1 MTQHSATHTIGRK
14 ANSDVSVLLLHS
26 DPDDP
31 GHAEIARVCKYVPC
45 YGRKGDQP
53 EIHRQIW
60 KDAVLRLEE
69 SCEAKALCAKL
80 LNATVAR
87 RMIAKAECAVEAVG
101 LPLRGRSGDFSK
113 VSISG
118 FRRPQETGGAGARAT
133 SLDMYR
139 ARPIEDERLSLYEF
153 VSRLG
158 DVPVFA
164 GAALRP
170 QWPPSD
176 AYARA
181 ILLLRKPWRQASDP
195 EKILRKPGPPSL
207 FSFPGWANAPMALKV
222 NVERAKAVSR
232 ARGRDWEDPTQADVT
247 EPEDYGEE
255 DPRIYVPPATKA
267 LREIFLYI
275 YFLYNLTMASEVRGA
290 AHYVFGFLY
299 LST

>member
-153 VSRLG
+153 VSMMG
-158 DVPVFA
+158 EVPVFT
-164 GAALRP
+164 GASIRP

-181 ILLLRKPWRQASDP
+181 QCFFFFCVNTGGRRQTSG
-195 EKILRKPGPPSL
+195 KILRKLGPPS
-207 FSFPGWANAPMALKV
+207 SISSSNWTHAPWRSQLGG
-222 NVERAKAVSR
+222 
-232 ARGRDWEDPTQADVT
+232 AR
-247 EPEDYGEE
+247 
-255 DPRIYVPPATKA
+255 K
-267 LREIFLYI
+267 L
-275 YFLYNLTMASEVRGA
+275 
-290 AHYVFGFLY
+290 
-299 LST
+299 